1 MENKKNSVY
10 TDILIIISVL
20 AVVAVSVILKKWFKA
35 EVASISWFFM
45 TTLQSIFR
53 FAIPTIIY
61 GFRCQNALIAGQ
73 LKHQNGFL

>member
-35 EVASISWFFM
+35 EVGSISWFFM
-45 TTLQSIFR
+45 TALQSIF
-53 FAIPTIIY
+53 
-61 GFRCQNALIAGQ
+61 
-73 LKHQNGFL
+73 